1 MIFIKKKDGFC
12 KISLMIKFN
21 LNYFA
26 ITVLLFFTEIFIA
39 MFVHDTFIRPY
50 FGDFLVVLLIYCFL
64 RSFLELTVTQTA
76 ILVLL
81 FSFGIEFLQYLN
93 IIKKLNLENSEI
105 ASIILG
111 SSFSWIDILAYTLG
125 IIFIIGVEFF
135 RKK

>member
-1 MIFIKKKDGFC
+1 
-12 KISLMIKFN
+12 MIKFN

-64 RSFLELTVTQTA
+64 KSFLELTVTQTA